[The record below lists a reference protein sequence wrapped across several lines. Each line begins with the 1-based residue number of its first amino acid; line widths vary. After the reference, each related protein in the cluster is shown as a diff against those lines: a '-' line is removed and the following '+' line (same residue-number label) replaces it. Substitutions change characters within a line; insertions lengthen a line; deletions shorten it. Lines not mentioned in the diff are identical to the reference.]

1 MLKTA
6 DKKQMDYIIEFTQK
20 HPDNKDVAIVKNDT
34 MENILNYI
42 K

>member
-6 DKKQMDYIIEFTQK
+6 DKKQMDYIIDFAQK